1 MPVAARWVVE
11 ACRPGAPSTD
21 QGAPLQR
28 GKKILIWVLVAF
40 AAYAIFT
47 SPDKSANLVQ
57 TSGSILA
64 DGAVNVGHF
73 FDALLGQ

>member
-1 MPVAARWVVE
+1 M
-11 ACRPGAPSTD
+11 
-21 QGAPLQR
+21 QR
-28 GKKILIWVLVAF
+28 GKKILMWVLVAF